1 VGVSEE
7 YEEKSNTEGDTPD
20 TLIPSYF
27 RPDPEKYYGVRDS
40 LYSKCTYNDLVKP
53 LEDTDPSNDSVS
65 LSIAVLPDPI
75 SGKRI
80 QLPDG
85 NTTTAALTWAVA
97 GEQDNGL
104 VRNSASNYS
113 WYQSTKD
120 IFRITDT
127 AFVINEG
134 GDSSLDFRVEGDTVT
149 SLLHTVS
156 ATDEVR
162 IGYLTTGSVLFA
174 GASGKI
180 NQDNSNFFW
189 DDTNNRLGV
198 GTSSPTCKLE
208 ARDTGGATQL
218 RLSTSASFYTEFQF
232 DGSDLY
238 VNLPTGAG
246 SSFVFSGV
254 DSLTYVIQIRN
265 LDTTSLNSSAS
276 VQMQVAGTGAGDPY
290 LAFDILGGG
299 AGWLMGADNSDSD
312 KFKLST
318 SALSG
323 FAGTKGIV
331 VTTDIYTTFS
341 PAVAT
346 SGTAYAVDLSGAI
359 NTGGANGLFRITN
372 AASTG
377 QTASTEIN
385 FINFDLGATTT
396 WATGALTD
404 QRAIFIEAPTL
415 AFAGAS
421 TVTRATTLY
430 IDRAPQAG
438 TNATLTE
445 AYALW
450 VDAGTVRLDGDLH
463 VYNTYTDG
471 SNYERGVFRWSSNVL
486 EIGTEETGT
495 GSTRDVYFIIRQQA
509 TTSRWYFRY
518 GSHAVWSVG
527 PSEIRPEAGDSYD
540 LGTSTF
546 KVRDLWLQS
555 TIFVGSSTSNEADS
569 STGIRLSN
577 ARYISGRNSTDAGD
591 IGIIGVNSSNA
602 IVIGPALS
610 GAPTEVVPGAD
621 DTISLGSSSAKWSAG
636 YFDLAN
642 VGTATDAAASGDLA
656 AGLTGASRL
665 FWDQSA
671 ALLALYNSTTAT
683 NLYASGGFLGINTSG
698 PDRRLDVLDASNPQL
713 RLTHTDGSVHTDFQ
727 TDSSGSLLITPTGVL
742 VSQIGTSTEIIHRVD
757 NLSSSST
764 ARAAFQYRTGASANL
779 WQTFARNGDLFF
791 GIAAVA
797 DYVKVSSAGSTFVTG
812 IRAVGSVTATLD
824 AGVSLQLGEGAVA
837 QGYIRLESAGGTSRQ
852 ANIYSPAGGGLQ
864 IDTNSNAYPILLDGS
879 KVQISS
885 TCELDG
891 ALDHDGSTIGFYGV
905 TPVARSSTYTITNVT
920 TDRAYDANSTTLDEI
935 ADTLGTLIADLK
947 LTGIIG

>member
-445 AYALW
+445 AYSLW

-486 EIGTEETGT
+486 EIGTEEAGTGT
-495 GSTRDVYFIIRQQA
+495 PRDVYFIIRQQA
-509 TTSRWYFRY
+509 TSARWYFRY

-527 PSEIRPEAGDSYD
+527 PADLRPESSDTYDIGD
-540 LGTSTF
+540 TTH
-546 KVRDLWLQS
+546 KVKDIWLQS
-555 TIFVGSSTSNEADS
+555 TLFIGTGTSNEADS
-569 STGIRLSN
+569 ATAIRLAN
-577 ARYISGRNSTDAGD
+577 ARYISARNAGNTDD
-591 IGIIGVNSSNA
+591 IGIIGVNSSNQV
-602 IVIGPALS
+602 VIGPDMGTVPS
-610 GAPTEVVPGAD
+610 VVVPFSDSAID
-621 DTISLGSSSAKWSAG
+621 LGSTSLHWNNAYITSIG
-636 YFDLAN
+636 VN
-642 VGTATDAAASGDLA
+642 
-656 AGLTGASRL
+656 
-665 FWDQSA
+665 
-671 ALLALYNSTTAT
+671 TT
-683 NLYASGGFLGINTSG
+683 TS
-698 PDRRLDVLDASNPQL
+698 PDRKLEVLDASNPQL
-713 RLTHTDGSVHTDFQ
+713 RLTHTESSVYTDLQ
-727 TDSSGSLLITPTGVL
+727 TDSSGSLLLTPTGVL
-742 VSQIGTSTEIIHRVD
+742 VSQIGNSTEIIHRVD
-757 NLSSSST
+757 NLSTSAT
-764 ARAAFQYRTGASANL
+764 ARAAFQYRTGASSSL

-791 GIAAVA
+791 GVAAVA
-797 DYVKVSSAGSTFVTG
+797 DYVKFGSAGSTFVTG

-891 ALDHDGSTIGFYGV
+891 ALDHDGTTVGFYGV
-905 TPVARSSTYTITNVT
+905 TPVARSSAYSITNVT

-935 ADTLGTLIADLK
+935 ADTLGTLIADLQ